1 MCEIGEEVKRAAAV
15 LDIDIT
21 ELSRDVSLEII
32 RIITEKYITGN
43 SCFLWDDLTDYVYVN
58 NSDAWSWINEYIGNT
73 EVIMFF
79 NESDEK
85 KSFLFKNGDDLVAVL
100 GETYGFEFYVTNK
113 EKSYLLVFNHHD
125 ILMACGDAKN
135 WLNTKK

>member
-1 MCEIGEEVKRAAAV
+1 
-15 LDIDIT
+15 
-21 ELSRDVSLEII
+21 
-32 RIITEKYITGN
+32 
-43 SCFLWDDLTDYVYVN
+43 
-58 NSDAWSWINEYIGNT
+58 
-73 EVIMFF
+73 MFF

>member
-1 MCEIGEEVKRAAAV
+1 MWNISEEVKRAADV
-15 LDIDIT
+15 LDINIT

-32 RIITEKYITGN
+32 KIITEKYAAGN

>member
-1 MCEIGEEVKRAAAV
+1 MWKIGEEVKRAAAV

-32 RIITEKYITGN
+32 RIITEKYTKGH
-43 SCFLWDDLTDYVYVN
+43 SCFLWDDLTDYVCVN

-73 EVIMFF
+73 ETVMFF

-125 ILMACGDAKN
+125 ILMACGDA
-135 WLNTKK
+135 

>member
-1 MCEIGEEVKRAAAV
+1 MWNISEEVKRAANV
-15 LDIDIT
+15 LDINIT

-32 RIITEKYITGN
+32 KIITEKYTVGN
-43 SCFLWDDLTDYVYVN
+43 SCFLWDNLTDYVYVN
-58 NSDAWSWINEYIGNT
+58 NSVAWSWINEYIGNT

-85 KSFLFKNGDDLVAVL
+85 KSFLFKNGDDLVAIL

-125 ILMACGDAKN
+125 ILMACGNAKN

>member
-1 MCEIGEEVKRAAAV
+1 MKKAILLIV
-15 LDIDIT
+15 LLAI
-21 ELSRDVSLEII
+21 LVGL
-32 RIITEKYITGN
+32 
-43 SCFLWDDLTDYVYVN
+43 
-58 NSDAWSWINEYIGNT
+58 
-73 EVIMFF
+73 VIVRR
-79 NESDEK
+79 
-85 KSFLFKNGDDLVAVL
+85 DDLVAVL

>member
-1 MCEIGEEVKRAAAV
+1 MWKIGEEVKRAAAV
-15 LDIDIT
+15 LDIDLT

-32 RIITEKYITGN
+32 RIITEKYTKGH
-43 SCFLWDDLTDYVYVN
+43 SCFLWDDLADYVYVN

-73 EVIMFF
+73 ETVMFF

>member
-1 MCEIGEEVKRAAAV
+1 MWNISEEVKRAADV
-15 LDIDIT
+15 LDIDLT

-32 RIITEKYITGN
+32 RIITEKYTKGH
-43 SCFLWDDLTDYVYVN
+43 SCFLWDDLTDHVYVN
-58 NSDAWSWINEYIGNT
+58 SSDAWSWTNEYIGNT

>member
-1 MCEIGEEVKRAAAV
+1 MWNISEEVKRAADV
-15 LDIDIT
+15 LDIDLT

-32 RIITEKYITGN
+32 IIITEKHTAGN

-85 KSFLFKNGDDLVAVL
+85 KIIPV
-100 GETYGFEFYVTNK
+100 
-113 EKSYLLVFNHHD
+113 
-125 ILMACGDAKN
+125 
-135 WLNTKK
+135 

>member
-1 MCEIGEEVKRAAAV
+1 MWNISEEVKRAADV
-15 LDIDIT
+15 LDINIT

-32 RIITEKYITGN
+32 KIITEKYAAGN

-58 NSDAWSWINEYIGNT
+58 NSYAWSWINEYIGNT

-135 WLNTKK
+135 WMNTKK

>member
-1 MCEIGEEVKRAAAV
+1 MWNISEEVKRAAAV
-15 LDIDIT
+15 LNIDLT

-32 RIITEKYITGN
+32 RIITEKYTKGH